1 MKKIIRVK
9 ESRGGRAFPKTLW
22 CLKCH
27 SEVLVF
33 NLQDIQ
39 CSCTRAKAE
48 NVKKLYAE
56 QLFVNTGEE
65 VSSDYI
71 WVGEVDIPYWV
82 EIDSE
87 EAKREME
94 KRKRYTEQI
103 ERKKEKEQK
112 KVVKKW
118 EKEIGKPLLDELELA
133 RALEKGEIKGGE
145 K

>member
-1 MKKIIRVK
+1 MIKVK
-9 ESRGGRAFPKTLW
+9 ESRRGTAVPKVLW

-33 NLQDIQ
+33 TLQDMK
-39 CSCTRAKAE
+39 CSCTRARAK
-48 NVKKLYAE
+48 NVEKLYAD

-87 EAKREME
+87 EAKREIE

-103 ERKKEKEQK
+103 EKKKKEEEK
-112 KVVKKW
+112 KLVEKW
-118 EKEIGKPLLDELELA
+118 EKIIGKSLLEWFYSLSQ
-133 RALEKGEIKGGE
+133 EKQEKIKIVIDP
-145 K
+145 